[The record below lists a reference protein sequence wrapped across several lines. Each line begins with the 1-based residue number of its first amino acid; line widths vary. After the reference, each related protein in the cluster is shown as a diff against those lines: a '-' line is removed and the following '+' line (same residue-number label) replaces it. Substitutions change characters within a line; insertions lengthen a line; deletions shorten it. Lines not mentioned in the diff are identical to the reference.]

1 MRIIPENGCAASPS
15 LRLRER
21 CQIIGPHS
29 LRLLP
34 VPSPSTVQNPL
45 LERVFPFLR
54 WRHLFTRDTLRA
66 DLIAGA
72 VSALIVLP
80 QGVAFATLAG
90 MPPEYGLY
98 CAMAPAVAGAL
109 FGSSWHLISGPTNAI
124 SLFVFATISPLA
136 EPATADYV
144 NLVLT
149 LTFLTGVFQ
158 LAMGVARL
166 GTLVN
171 FISHTVVIGFTAGAA
186 LLIFAAQLK
195 NFFGIAIPRSASFV
209 DTLREFAGHV
219 TEFNPYVVAVA
230 VVSLVCGM
238 LFRRYVPRFPYMIAA
253 MIVGSVAALVLNH
266 AFGQDVTGIATVGA
280 LPSGLPPLS
289 GPDLSIDTL
298 ARVAPM
304 AFAVTILGL
313 TEAISIGRAI
323 AVRSGQRIDG
333 NQEFIGQGLS
343 NLAGAVLSGYASSGS
358 FNRSG
363 VNFDAGARTP
373 LAAVLS
379 AVFLVAILLLV
390 APLARYLPIPVMAA
404 ILFIVAYGL
413 IDFHHIRS
421 ILRSG
426 RSESC
431 VLVTTFL
438 ATLLLDL
445 DFAIYLGVIVS
456 LMVFLYRTSQPAIL
470 DVKPDPAE
478 GSYHHSADTGLPDCP
493 QVKMLRVNGAI
504 FFGAVDH
511 VEGVMRK
518 VDAENPRQKHLL
530 LVATGI
536 NFIDVAGA
544 EMLALEA
551 RRRREIGGG
560 LYFYRAKDAVRAVLE
575 RGGYMNDVGTRNLL
589 PVKTRAIG
597 AIYPH
602 LDSEICRRCTVRI
615 FRECRLRL
623 PNGEPVAHTGPVA

>member
-1 MRIIPENGCAASPS
+1 MNPVSSP
-15 LRLRER
+15 
-21 CQIIGPHS
+21 PAVH
-29 LRLLP
+29 
-34 VPSPSTVQNPL
+34 NPL

-54 WRHLFTRDTLRA
+54 WRHQFTRDTLRA

-72 VSALIVLP
+72 VSAVIVLP

-98 CAMAPAVAGAL
+98 CAMVPAIVAAL

-136 EPATADYV
+136 EPATAEYV

-149 LTFLTGVFQ
+149 LTFLTGLFQ
-158 LAMGVARL
+158 FAMGVARL

-171 FISHTVVIGFTAGAA
+171 FISHTVVVGFTAGAA

-195 NFFGIAIPRSASFV
+195 NFFGIALPRSASFI
-209 DTLREFAGHV
+209 DTLSEFSRHV
-219 TEFNPYVVAVA
+219 ADINPYVVTVGAA
-230 VVSLVCGM
+230 TLICGI
-238 LFRRYVPRFPYMIAA
+238 LFRSYLPRFPYMIAA
-253 MIVGSVAALVLNH
+253 MIVGSVIALALNQT
-266 AFGQDVTGIATVGA
+266 FGHDITGIATVGA
-280 LPSGLPPLS
+280 LPTGLPPLS
-289 GPDLSIDTL
+289 RPDFSIDTL

-323 AVRSGQRIDG
+323 AVKSGQRIDG

-343 NLAGAVLSGYASSGS
+343 NLAGAFFSGYASSGS

-363 VNFDAGARTP
+363 VNYEAGARTP

-379 AVFLVAILLLV
+379 ALFLLLILLLV
-390 APLARYLPIPVMAA
+390 APLAHFLPIPVMAA

-413 IDFHHIRS
+413 IDFRNIRS
-421 ILRSG
+421 ILQSS
-426 RSESC
+426 RSESG
-431 VLVTTFL
+431 VLITTFL

-456 LMVFLYRTSQPAIL
+456 LMVFLYRTSQPTIL
-470 DVKPDPAE
+470 DVKPDPSE
-478 GSYHHSADTGLPDCP
+478 DSYHHSADTGLPDCP

-511 VEGVMRK
+511 VESMFRK
-518 VDAENPRQKHLL
+518 VDADNPQQKHLL
-530 LVATGI
+530 IVATGI
-536 NFIDVAGA
+536 NFIDVSGA
-544 EMLALEA
+544 EMLAHEA
-551 RRRREIGGG
+551 RRRRQLGGG
-560 LYFYRAKDAVRAVLE
+560 LYFYRAKDAVQAAFA
-575 RGGYMNDVGTRNLL
+575 RGGYIEEIGAQNMFA
-589 PVKTRAIG
+589 VKTRAIG

-602 LDSEICRRCTVRI
+602 LDSDICRRCTVRI
-615 FRECRLRL
+615 FRECNIRL
-623 PNGEPVAHTGPVA
+623 PDGQAVAPGKPGA